1 MRLPR
6 TRPGNTL
13 EVPLGPWVEGINEKK
28 EAGTLTATELRA
40 AANVLF
46 DEVPGQTTKC
56 PGSLVAALMPSGTPA
71 KYGYRFIKTDG
82 TELLLVSD
90 GETIYSTEDLVTF
103 TELITGLDDTAYIE
117 FDTAEGRCW
126 ITNGSDPVMWYDG
139 TNFVVMDREHS
150 GTTAAGTDQTH
161 IVDATLTEANDYWN
175 LMKVVITSGTYIGM
189 EGTVTDFDAATD
201 KLTISGFDNNPG
213 AGVTYSVGII
223 IPKGRV
229 VRYDGTSLFMGATS
243 ENRSE
248 IRFSRLDDP
257 DTGEKMS
264 LDSPRAW
271 PGNYQLAITQDD
283 GDQVWSFS
291 PKHRDRILVTKATAI
306 YRLDPDPTSIYTPVL
321 VSQEVGCRYHDS
333 WAVKD
338 DMLHFMGNERSG
350 LLDMYVT
357 DMVSVKP
364 RHKDGRLLPSFESM
378 RRAEPIYKYIA
389 RASADQFDTG
399 EKSTLCKTDLSRLEC
414 RELTSKS
421 DWTDTKVA
429 SSNVSLDDNEGAVTI
444 QGIPPWPVRYEA
456 NELPAVANP
465 AWTRYSVGP
474 VTEVIDT
481 GKLAITTSNLSTS
494 GAVYYYRN
502 NILSSSQNAFVAV
515 RLKIPTTGKAAPI
528 VQIDVQNGVKK
539 VSLYISGQFGTVSIL
554 NSGWHTSMALTDYI
568 TFHLILDKNNKA
580 CLFINGVK
588 VWSGDAPGIAAAQF
602 FGASS
607 NSISFLSASSSVAPG
622 GQSWW
627 DFLYYDDDFS
637 LTATE
642 ISATLP
648 TTGTFSFKL
657 DFTRTLDKFGKM
669 WLTLGAQHS
678 GATATGTDATHI
690 VDSTLTGEDDFW
702 NGRTITILSGA
713 LAGETGTVTDYV
725 SSTKTL
731 TISGLS
737 GDPGTPVNYQINRG
751 GSVAIETQ
759 SSDDDVT
766 YSALASL
773 NNGQEP
779 AVDNATPLA
788 RYLKITL
795 TLTRADV
802 VNGPEV
808 AAMIGGFLWR
818 MKAAL
823 VGANIAAWRTFAAEV
838 SEPAGTSLVMQIRLA
853 TVTTTPTESDWSAWE
868 TITDGDNIG
877 TILSDTPPP
886 AAGTTRWLDVKI
898 EGGPSAAGV
907 TPSVENILL
916 NWQEGSLT
924 RLLLTAMTYKKR
936 YYLTGTDAESEY
948 NNLLF
953 VLDTQQAWT
962 KFINLALNRLIA
974 FRGQIY
980 GLSAVDDKIWQME
993 VAGKYTHGDTAID
1006 AYVDAGAID
1015 GGHQRFELAG
1025 VKVGAGA
1032 YSSAIQV
1039 LHSYDGTTFTALGTL
1054 TFAAEGTQ
1062 ILRAPRGYIGK
1073 RHFIRLRNNA
1083 SQNLAINMVS
1093 ALVTAMS
1100 EDL

>member
-1 MRLPR
+1 M
-6 TRPGNTL
+6 
-13 EVPLGPWVEGINEKK
+13 PLGPWVEGINEKK

-46 DEVPGQTTKC
+46 DEVPGQTTKAI
-56 PGSLVAALMPSGTPA
+56 GSLVAALMPSGEPA
-71 KYGYRFIKTDG
+71 KYAYRFIKNDG
-82 TELLLVSD
+82 TELLMVSD
-90 GETIYSTEDLVTF
+90 GEYLYSTEDLVTF
-103 TELITGLDDTAYIE
+103 TELISGLDATAYIE
-117 FDTAEGRCW
+117 FETAEGRCW
-126 ITNGSDPVMWYDG
+126 ITNGSDEVMWYDG
-139 TNFVVMDREHS
+139 TNFVVLDRAQS
-150 GTTAAGTDQTH
+150 GTTQAGTDQTH
-161 IVDATLTEANDYWN
+161 IVDATLTQANDYWN
-175 LMKVVITSGTYIGM
+175 LRKVVITSGVNAGM
-189 EGTVTDFDAATD
+189 EGTVTDFEAATD
-201 KLTISGFDNNPG
+201 KLTISGFTANPG
-213 AGVTYSVGII
+213 AGVTYSVGVI
-223 IPKGRV
+223 IPKGRII
-229 VRYDGTSLFMGATS
+229 RYNGANLFLGATS

-257 DTGEKMS
+257 DTGNKMS
-264 LDSPRAW
+264 LDNPRAW
-271 PGNYQLAITQDD
+271 PATYQLAITQDD

-306 YRLDPDPTSIYTPVL
+306 YRLDPDPTFIYVPVL
-321 VSQEVGCRYHDS
+321 VSQEVGCRYQDS

-338 DMLHFMGNERSG
+338 DVLHFMGNERSG
-350 LLDMYVT
+350 LLDLYIT
-357 DMVSVKP
+357 DMVSVRP
-364 RHKDGRLLPSFESM
+364 RHKDGRLLPSFENM

-421 DWTDTKVA
+421 DWSDTKVA
-429 SSNVSLDDNEGAVTI
+429 SADVSLDDNEGAVTLNWT
-444 QGIPPWPVRYEA
+444 PPWPVRYEA
-456 NELPAVANP
+456 NDLPAAANP
-465 AWTRYSVGP
+465 AWTKFFVSGGGAAPSEAINNGILELGGSGWRFYYRSGVFDSSRNAYAAFRFKNDAGQIGDGNEFYLKNGSKQVRIQILLNASAISINGGAVIYRDFAIYNTLGVVLDKDGNAAIWINGFKLWGGAAENVTNFYSAANP
-474 VTEVIDT
+474 P
-481 GKLAITTSNLSTS
+481 TSNCILFGNRVIGGFSS
-494 GAVYYYRN
+494 QAWWDYVYYD
-502 NILSSSQNAFVAV
+502 S
-515 RLKIPTTGKAAPI
+515 
-528 VQIDVQNGVKK
+528 
-539 VSLYISGQFGTVSIL
+539 
-554 NSGWHTSMALTDYI
+554 
-568 TFHLILDKNNKA
+568 
-580 CLFINGVK
+580 
-588 VWSGDAPGIAAAQF
+588 
-602 FGASS
+602 
-607 NSISFLSASSSVAPG
+607 
-622 GQSWW
+622 
-627 DFLYYDDDFS
+627 DFS
-637 LTATE
+637 LTAAAMP
-642 ISATLP
+642 STLP
-648 TTGTFSFKL
+648 STGTFSFKL
-657 DFTRTLDKFGKM
+657 DFTRTPDKFGKM

-838 SEPAGTSLVMQIRLA
+838 NEPAGTSLVMQIRMA
-853 TVTTTPTESDWSAWE
+853 TVTTAPIESDWSAWE

-886 AAGTTRWLDVKI
+886 AAGTTRWLDIKI

-1054 TFAAEGTQ
+1054 TFTGEGTQ

-1083 SQNLAINMVS
+1083 AQNLAINMVS
-1093 ALVTAMS
+1093 ALLTAMP